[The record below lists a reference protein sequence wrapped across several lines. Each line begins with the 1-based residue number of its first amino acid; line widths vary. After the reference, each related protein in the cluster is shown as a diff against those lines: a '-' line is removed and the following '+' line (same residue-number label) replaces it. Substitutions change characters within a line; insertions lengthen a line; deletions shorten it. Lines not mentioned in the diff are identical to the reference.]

1 MHDTSFEKMQRFV
14 EVYLADHTETPL
26 RILDVGSQLVDAT
39 QQTYRSLFDRPA
51 WRYDGMDVEP
61 GINVDIA
68 VASSYDWAEIPD
80 DSYDLV
86 ISGQALE
93 HIEYFWGTAFEIGR
107 VMKPGAVT
115 ALIAPSNGFEHRFPV
130 DCWRF
135 YTDGFRAIAAYIEFD
150 VVDVFTDW
158 GRGNWQDSILVMRKP
173 AWSPG
178 ERERFHRRATMQR
191 ALLGAPERVVAAEE
205 PAASP
210 LATLAPGSLSPVLE
224 GIRLQ
229 WHAERAAAQAAA
241 STPAPAATARAL
253 VGVAQHREEAARRAR
268 DAGVPP
274 GAVRGVVSRLSGSTA
289 RARRAACSTPA
300 WRT

>member
-1 MHDTSFEKMQRFV
+1 MPPMHDTSFEKMERFV

-39 QQTYRSLFDRPA
+39 QQTYKSLFQRQA
-51 WRYDGMDVEP
+51 WQYVGMDVEP
-61 GINVDIA
+61 GINVDVA

-135 YTDGFRAIAAYIEFD
+135 YTDGFKALAAYIEFE

-158 GRGNWQDSILVMRKP
+158 GRGSWQDSILVMRKP
-173 AWSPG
+173 QWSSG
-178 ERERFHRRATMQR
+178 ERERFHQRATMQR
-191 ALLGAPERVVAAEE
+191 ALLGAPERVVSADA
-205 PAASP
+205 PAPSP
-210 LATLAPGSLSPVLE
+210 LASLAPDALSPVLE

-229 WHAERAAAQAAA
+229 WHAERTTAAQAPTAPEA
-241 STPAPAATARAL
+241 SVQPAAAKGWRVIAKKL
-253 VGVAQHREEAARRAR
+253 LGERGMRVYRR
-268 DAGVPP
+268 
-274 GAVRGVVSRLSGSTA
+274 VRYGST
-289 RARRAACSTPA
+289 SVG
-300 WRT
+300 